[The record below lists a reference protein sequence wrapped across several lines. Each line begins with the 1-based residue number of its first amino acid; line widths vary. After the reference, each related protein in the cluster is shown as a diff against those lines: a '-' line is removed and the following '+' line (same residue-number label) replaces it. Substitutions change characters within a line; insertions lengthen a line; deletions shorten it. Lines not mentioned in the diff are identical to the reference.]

1 MTKRIIPC
9 LDIRNG
15 RVVKGKKFQ
24 NIQDVAEPVEL
35 AKRYEKELADVLFI
49 LDISGSDREH
59 FLRIVRDI
67 NRSVMIPLY
76 VGGGI
81 RSVEDA
87 VKTLDAG
94 ATKVS
99 ITSAALDNPE
109 LLAEVCHIVG
119 GDKVVLSIDAKEVAA
134 NKWHAFTSG
143 GKEDS
148 GRDVIEWAKFG
159 ERVGVSEILLNSID
173 TDGIKDG
180 FHLALNRA
188 VQEAVSIPVI
198 ASGGAGQV
206 EHFYELLANDYANAA
221 LAASVFH
228 YEQFTVRDVKRY
240 LTSRGVNVK
249 EDER

>member
-109 LLAEVCHIVG
+109 LLAEVCHIV
-119 GDKVVLSIDAKEVAA
+119 
-134 NKWHAFTSG
+134 
-143 GKEDS
+143 
-148 GRDVIEWAKFG
+148 
-159 ERVGVSEILLNSID
+159 
-173 TDGIKDG
+173 
-180 FHLALNRA
+180 
-188 VQEAVSIPVI
+188 
-198 ASGGAGQV
+198 
-206 EHFYELLANDYANAA
+206 
-221 LAASVFH
+221 
-228 YEQFTVRDVKRY
+228 
-240 LTSRGVNVK
+240 
-249 EDER
+249 